1 MIDLRKDLRHYI
13 DLRRAL
19 GYRLRKHEPRL
30 TEFIAFLKAKGT
42 GFVLAS
48 EMRGPR
54 VRRSEGREPPGMLP
68 ELPPCVPRGVPW
80 ARSVGRQG
88 LARVQLLD
96 SHTQKR

>member
-54 VRRSEGREPPGMLP
+54 TAWDAARIAALRAQGSSLGTICRET
-68 ELPPCVPRGVPW
+68 GVGTRP
-80 ARSVGRQG
+80 ALGQPHPKEVIRAS
-88 LARVQLLD
+88 
-96 SHTQKR
+96 